1 MTTPAKRKLDDR
13 NLSPD
18 ELQSNRRPPQPAAP
32 LSGTNGNHVPSD
44 SPNMPRPKRVKYS
57 SPPTWAQTV
66 KGRHLNASRNFSL
79 KQYLKRAASGGK
91 PVNGNAHP
99 QDGGVPVKAEH
110 TSRHASPETA
120 RSTHSTTINTTAPAV
135 KAEDHPVVKTQVKAQ
150 GEPPADA
157 GAAAPAPAVVAEP
170 SDSKIFNGKYF
181 PWEPSVD
188 NQKPI
193 DLFSKAIG
201 DFIFFNVLSN
211 RNLEEIRSRNVQF
224 EIEAKL
230 GIIIDKATND
240 RIVLPVRAG
249 ECVMSDEARIAFR
262 SSMTEVS
269 DSSVDYELIA
279 TGPSCLISLP
289 STIIGLC

>member
-44 SPNMPRPKRVKYS
+44 SPNMPRPKHVKYS

-289 STIIGLC
+289 STIIGPC